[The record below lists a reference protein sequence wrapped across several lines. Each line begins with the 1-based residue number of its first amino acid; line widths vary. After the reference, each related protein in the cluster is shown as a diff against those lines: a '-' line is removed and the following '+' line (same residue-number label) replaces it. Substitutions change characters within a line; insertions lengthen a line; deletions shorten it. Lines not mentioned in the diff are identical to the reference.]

1 MNERIR
7 DLQIQAF
14 AECKTFEGDK
24 VKVRTDEVFER
35 FAELI
40 VRECAD
46 LAYKTSWDDLLQG
59 HCQAVLPLHLYN
71 TIKQHFGVEESK
83 GWVCPRC
90 GVDRTK
96 TVCPQGYTATIEGK
110 CPMIGVA
117 Q

>member
-1 MNERIR
+1 MNKRIQELA
-7 DLQIQAF
+7 DE
-14 AECKTFEGDK
+14 AELYAVSDNSSMLFDVWKKRYTEK
-24 VKVRTDEVFER
+24 

-40 VRECAD
+40 VKECAD
-46 LAYKTSWDDLLQG
+46 IGDLYEGGEYQVRTQILA
-59 HCQAVLPLHLYN
+59 
-71 TIKQHFGVEESK
+71 HFGIEETE

-96 TVCPQGYTATIEGK
+96 NVCPHGYTATIEGK

>member
-1 MNERIR
+1 MNKRIR

-14 AECKTFEGDK
+14 VECKTFEGDK
-24 VKVRTDEVFER
+24 VKVITDEVFER

-46 LAYKTSWDDLLQG
+46 VADSADAMRQKWEGIGKYVKE
-59 HCQAVLPLHLYN
+59 
-71 TIKQHFGVEESK
+71 HFGIEETK